1 MLRDL
6 LLHDGSDAL
15 FEIVSHTRAQHD
27 KEVDRCCW
35 AGCDVVSGNMRFEI
49 QYQMEKLMEE
59 NEVTI
64 RETFTR
70 DQFLG
75 KHNPEGNDFLAARVI
90 FGRLRARGVPVI
102 GALGVLGVEWG
113 KLTIEHEDGLDG
125 DEWHYTWIGRPL
137 TKEWIA
143 VITKPGHCVKINEPL
158 AVRIAEA
165 AKVAAAKSSVEDD
178 EL

>member
-1 MLRDL
+1 
-6 LLHDGSDAL
+6 
-15 FEIVSHTRAQHD
+15 
-27 KEVDRCCW
+27 
-35 AGCDVVSGNMRFEI
+35 
-49 QYQMEKLMEE
+49 MEE

-70 DQFLG
+70 DQFLV
-75 KHNPEGNDFLAARVI
+75 KTPEGNDFLAARVI
-90 FGRLRARGVPVI
+90 FGRLRSRGVPVI

-125 DEWHYTWIGRPL
+125 DEWTYTWTGRPL

-143 VITKPGHCVKINEPL
+143 EITKPGKCVSIAAPL
-158 AVRIAEA
+158 APRILAENMRR
-165 AKVAAAKSSVEDD
+165 AAAVVDDD

>member
-1 MLRDL
+1 
-6 LLHDGSDAL
+6 
-15 FEIVSHTRAQHD
+15 
-27 KEVDRCCW
+27 
-35 AGCDVVSGNMRFEI
+35 
-49 QYQMEKLMEE
+49 MEE

-75 KHNPEGNDFLAARVI
+75 TKNPEGNDMLAARVI
-90 FGRLRARGVPVI
+90 FGRLRSRGVPVI

-125 DEWHYTWIGRPL
+125 DEWHYAWTGRPL

-143 VITKPGHCVKINEPL
+143 EITKPGKCVSIAEPL
-158 AVRIAEA
+158 APRILAESMRR
-165 AKVAAAKSSVEDD
+165 VAAAVDDD